1 MAARRFNPA
10 KVRAIVETIDAIAR
24 VTRAPEDL
32 AFAAEMRRK
41 YMPRVVRA
49 EREERAMR
57 RRRPSA
63 RGSFAE
69 LVFAINAM

>member
-10 KVRAIVETIDAIAR
+10 KVRAIVETFEAIAR
-24 VTRAPEDL
+24 VTREPEDL

-41 YMPRVVRA
+41 YMPSVVRA
-49 EREERAMR
+49 EREEREL

-63 RGSFAE
+63 GGSFAE
-69 LVFAINAM
+69 LVAAISAM